1 MGESML
7 VTAQRDL
14 AQLLLNSLD
23 FGLLALDQENRI
35 LFVNRKALEILGSRP
50 GRLIGAPAGEVLTS
64 RTPGFSF
71 WSADQVDPE
80 EAGTREVMLEF
91 AGKEYLLEMRWLPVA
106 DSRNDAR
113 NEARGGGDPRSGDP
127 RSGDTRSGD
136 TRSGDPRSGD
146 PRSGDPKTGDPK
158 NTVTSLIAFDDVT
171 ETVGEV
177 EFQRRVD
184 RFASVGD
191 LSAVI
196 AHEIRNPL
204 TGIRTTI
211 QYVGGKLPSDS
222 VLRTDLQDAIQ
233 ELDRIEQFT
242 TDLLQFARP
251 KSFQMTEQ
259 DLNPILETVLD
270 NLELQFAEAGIV
282 VKRDLAPSL
291 PRIRMDRDALQQVVL
306 NVMLNALE
314 AMNGGGQF
322 RVSSSAR
329 RYRSRLAVEV
339 AFSDTGCG
347 IPEGAIDKIFDP
359 FFTTKQAGTGL
370 GLSISLQ
377 IVREHGGRITVR
389 NRTQGGVIFRLSFP
403 VLPGQERDA
412 EV

>member
-1 MGESML
+1 MGVSMP
-7 VTAQRDL
+7 VAAQRDL

-23 FGLLALDQENRI
+23 FGVLALDKDNHI
-35 LFVNRKALEILGSRP
+35 LFVNRKGLEILGTSADVMV
-50 GRLIGAPAGEVLTS
+50 GAPAGEILKS

-80 EAGTREVMLEF
+80 EAATREVMLEF
-91 AGKEYLLEMRWLPVA
+91 GGKEYLLELRWLPVA
-106 DSRNDAR
+106 DS
-113 NEARGGGDPRSGDP
+113 GS
-127 RSGDTRSGD
+127 
-136 TRSGDPRSGD
+136 
-146 PRSGDPKTGDPK
+146 
-158 NTVTSLIAFDDVT
+158 TVETLMTFEDVT

-211 QYVGGKLPSDS
+211 QYVGSKLEAGSL
-222 VLRTDLQDAIQ
+222 LRSDLQDAIQ

-259 DLNPILETVLD
+259 DLNQVLETVLD
-270 NLELQFAEAGIV
+270 NLDLQFAEAGIV
-282 VKRDLAPSL
+282 VKRDLTPNL
-291 PRIRMDRDALQQVVL
+291 PHIPMDRDALQQVVL
-306 NVMLNALE
+306 NIVLNAIE
-314 AMNGGGQF
+314 SMKGGGQF
-322 RVSSSAR
+322 RVSSSVR

-339 AFSDTGCG
+339 AFSDTGSG
-347 IPEGAIDKIFDP
+347 IPEDVIDKIFDP

-377 IVREHGGRITVR
+377 IVREHSGRITVR
-389 NRTQGGVIFRLSFP
+389 NRSQGGVTFRLSFP
-403 VLPGQERDA
+403 ARAGHGRGDGVGSELD
-412 EV
+412 

>member
-106 DSRNDAR
+106 DSRNDR
-113 NEARGGGDPRSGDP
+113 NETKGGGDTRT
-127 RSGDTRSGD
+127 GDTRSGD
-136 TRSGDPRSGD
+136 TRPV
-146 PRSGDPKTGDPK
+146 DPKTVDPK
-158 NTVTSLIAFDDVT
+158 NTVASLIAFDDVT

-282 VKRDLAPSL
+282 VKRDLAPNL